1 MVPVGAR
8 KEFHP
13 SMRTSST
20 ISLFSEQPELNQRP
34 YSFVFSILA
43 HGVAFGLIFIGIIS
57 APKVR
62 VQVAVQRYE
71 VRHLDLH
78 TLEAEMQRAR
88 SDFSKETKAPRAPS
102 KAPAP
107 AKAQTTPPAASP
119 DAPRP
124 ALRMVVQAPRG
135 AQTLVQPDIP
145 KPLAL
150 NVEIPVPTVVIWA
163 GKKAVVKTIV
173 PPLPEKPVVADVKPS
188 TQLPNEE
195 QNLAEIA
202 IPAVAMPVIQPQPI
216 LPSTTTP
223 LVVTGPKPTP
233 PAPITTAQGS
243 SLPTPAAVMSLSEHR
258 MANGA
263 VTLPPVNSSVAT
275 PSPGELAPA
284 EAKNTTPAG
293 HGSQTDKPVE
303 KPAEKPVV
311 KSADKAVGKPTD
323 KPADHAVGK
332 PTDKP
337 ADHAV
342 DKANDKPADKS
353 RDTAVGKAAAKPDSG
368 KAAEQPDTAKA
379 AQGANA
385 GTAQKTTAPT
395 GYGIVNT
402 PTGAHITR
410 PKEGQ
415 FGSVVVGSTLT
426 EKYPET
432 AELWSGRLSYTV
444 YLPVGLAKSWIL
456 QYSLS
461 RADSPAGATTRVEA
475 PWPYNIV
482 RPNIAPGT
490 IDADALMIHGFVNQ
504 AGRFEALSIAF
515 PPEFAQAQFV
525 LNALN
530 QWEFRPATQN
540 GQNIK
545 VEVLLIIPEVED

>member
-1 MVPVGAR
+1 MQMVLGGAR
-8 KEFHP
+8 KEIHP
-13 SMRTSST
+13 GMRTSST

-43 HGVAFGLIFIGIIS
+43 HCVAFGLIFLGIIS
-57 APKVR
+57 APKVK

-78 TLEAEMQRAR
+78 TLDAEMQRAR
-88 SDFSKETKAPRAPS
+88 SDFSKEIKTPRAPS

-107 AKAQTTPPAASP
+107 AKAQASPPAASP

-150 NVEIPVPTVVIWA
+150 NVEIPLPTVVIWA
-163 GKKAVVKTIV
+163 GKKTVVKTIV
-173 PPLPEKPVVADVKPS
+173 PPLPEKPVVAEVKPS
-188 TQLPNEE
+188 TQLPNKELK
-195 QNLAEIA
+195 LAEAA
-202 IPAVAMPVIQPQPI
+202 IPAVTLPVVHPQPI

-275 PSPGELAPA
+275 PSPGEIAPA
-284 EAKNTTPAG
+284 QAKNTTPAG
-293 HGSQTDKPVE
+293 HGSQSDKPVE
-303 KPAEKPVV
+303 KPANKSVGKSAGNAAGKP
-311 KSADKAVGKPTD
+311 ADKAVGK
-323 KPADHAVGK
+323 A
-332 PTDKP
+332 
-337 ADHAV
+337 
-342 DKANDKPADKS
+342 ADKS
-353 RDTAVGKAAAKPDSG
+353 TDKAVGKAAAKPDS
-368 KAAEQPDTAKA
+368 AKA
-379 AQGANA
+379 SDSPNSAKSAQGSNA
-385 GTAQKTTAPT
+385 GSAQKTSAQT

-415 FGSVVVGSTLT
+415 FGSVVIGSSLT

-461 RADSPAGATTRVEA
+461 RADSAAGATTRAEA

-515 PPEFAQAQFV
+515 PPDFAQAQFV

-540 GQNIK
+540 GQNVK
-545 VEVLLIIPEVED
+545 VEVLLIIPDVEE

>member
-1 MVPVGAR
+1 MGRDLPCKMVPGGAR

-13 SMRTSST
+13 GMRTSST

-43 HGVAFGLIFIGIIS
+43 HGVAFGLIFLGILS
-57 APKVR
+57 APKVK

-88 SDFSKETKAPRAPS
+88 SDFRTEIKAPRAPS

-107 AKAQTTPPAASP
+107 AKAQASPLTASP

-163 GKKAVVKTIV
+163 GKKTVVKTIV
-173 PPLPEKPVVADVKPS
+173 PPLPEKPVVAEVKPS

-202 IPAVAMPVIQPQPI
+202 IPAVALPVVQPQPI

-303 KPAEKPVV
+303 KPADKAVG

-332 PTDKP
+332 ANEKSADKP
-337 ADHAV
+337 G
-342 DKANDKPADKS
+342 
-353 RDTAVGKAAAKPDSG
+353 DTAAGKGAAKPDSS
-368 KAAEQPDTAKA
+368 KAADLPDTAKS

-385 GTAQKTTAPT
+385 GSAQKTTAPT

-402 PTGAHITR
+402 PSGAHITR

-415 FGSVVVGSTLT
+415 FGSVVVGSSLT

-525 LNALN
+525 LGALS

-540 GQNIK
+540 GQNVK
-545 VEVLLIIPEVED
+545 VEVLLIIPEVEE

>member
-1 MVPVGAR
+1 
-8 KEFHP
+8 
-13 SMRTSST
+13 MRTSST

-43 HGVAFGLIFIGIIS
+43 HGVAFGLIFLGIIS
-57 APKVR
+57 APKVK

-71 VRHLDLH
+71 VRHLDMH
-78 TLEAEMQRAR
+78 TLDAEMQRAR
-88 SDFSKETKAPRAPS
+88 SDLSNEIKAPRAPS

-107 AKAQTTPPAASP
+107 AKEQVTPPAASP
-119 DAPRP
+119 EAPPP
-124 ALRMVVQAPRG
+124 ALRMVVQAPKG

-163 GKKAVVKTIV
+163 GKKVVVKTIV
-173 PPLPEKPVVADVKPS
+173 PPLPEKPVVAEVKPS

-202 IPAVAMPVIQPQPI
+202 IPAVALPVLLPQPI

-284 EAKNTTPAG
+284 EAKNTTPGG

-303 KPAEKPVV
+303 KP
-311 KSADKAVGKPTD
+311 SNQAVGKG
-323 KPADHAVGK
+323 AG
-332 PTDKP
+332 
-337 ADHAV
+337 
-342 DKANDKPADKS
+342 
-353 RDTAVGKAAAKPDSG
+353 RPDSAKG
-368 KAAEQPDTAKA
+368 GEQTDTAKS

-385 GTAQKTTAPT
+385 GSAQKTTAPT

-415 FGSVVVGSTLT
+415 FGSVVVGSTIT

-432 AELWSGRLSYTV
+432 ADLWSGRLSYTV
-444 YLPVGLAKSWIL
+444 YLPVGLAKNWIL

-461 RADSPAGATTRVEA
+461 RADSPAGAITRVEP

-525 LNALN
+525 LNALS

-545 VEVLLIIPEVED
+545 VEVLLIIPEVEE

>member
-1 MVPVGAR
+1 
-8 KEFHP
+8 
-13 SMRTSST
+13 MRTSST

-43 HGVAFGLIFIGIIS
+43 HGVAFGLIFLGIVT
-57 APKVR
+57 APKVKVR
-62 VQVAVQRYE
+62 VAVQRYE

-78 TLEAEMQRAR
+78 TLDAEMQRAR
-88 SDFSKETKAPRAPS
+88 SDFSKEIKAPRAPS

-107 AKAQTTPPAASP
+107 AKAQISPPAASP
-119 DAPRP
+119 DSPRP

-150 NVEIPVPTVVIWA
+150 NVEIPLPTVVIWA
-163 GKKAVVKTIV
+163 GKKTEVKTIV

-195 QNLAEIA
+195 QKLAEIA
-202 IPAVAMPVIQPQPI
+202 IPAVALPVLQPQPI

-303 KPAEKPVV
+303 KPA
-311 KSADKAVGKPTD
+311 DKAVGKPSD
-323 KPADHAVGK
+323 KPADSATG
-332 PTDKP
+332 
-337 ADHAV
+337 
-342 DKANDKPADKS
+342 KANEKPADKPGG
-353 RDTAVGKAAAKPDSG
+353 TAAGKGAAKPDSG

-379 AQGANA
+379 AQGSNA
-385 GTAQKTTAPT
+385 GTVQKTTAPT

-444 YLPVGLAKSWIL
+444 YLPVGLARSWIL

-461 RADSPAGATTRVEA
+461 RADSPAAGATTRVEA

-525 LNALN
+525 LGALN

-545 VEVLLIIPEVED
+545 VEVLLIIPEVEE

>member
-1 MVPVGAR
+1 MDLDLTCKMVPGGAR

-43 HGVAFGLIFIGIIS
+43 HGVAFGLIFLGIIS
-57 APKVR
+57 APKVK
-62 VQVAVQRYE
+62 VQVAVQHYE

-88 SDFSKETKAPRAPS
+88 SDFREEIKAPRTPS

-107 AKAQTTPPAASP
+107 AKALAPPPAASP

-163 GKKAVVKTIV
+163 GKKTVVKTIV

-195 QNLAEIA
+195 QNLADIA
-202 IPAVAMPVIQPQPI
+202 IPAVALPVVQPQPI

-303 KPAEKPVV
+303 KPA
-311 KSADKAVGKPTD
+311 DKAVGKPTD
-323 KPADHAVGK
+323 KPAD
-332 PTDKP
+332 
-337 ADHAV
+337 
-342 DKANDKPADKS
+342 
-353 RDTAVGKAAAKPDSG
+353 RAVGKAANKSADNAVGKGAAKPDSS
-368 KAAEQPDTAKA
+368 KAADQPDSAKA

-385 GTAQKTTAPT
+385 GSAQKTTAPT
-395 GYGIVNT
+395 GYGIVNS
-402 PTGAHITR
+402 PLSAHITR

-415 FGSVVVGSTLT
+415 FGSVVVGSSLT

-461 RADSPAGATTRVEA
+461 RADSPVGATTRVEP

-504 AGRFEALSIAF
+504 AGRFESLSIAF

-525 LNALN
+525 LNALS

-545 VEVLLIIPEVED
+545 VEVLLIIPEVEE

>member
-1 MVPVGAR
+1 
-8 KEFHP
+8 
-13 SMRTSST
+13 MRTSST

-43 HGVAFGLIFIGIIS
+43 HGVAFGLIFLGIIS
-57 APKVR
+57 APKVK

-78 TLEAEMQRAR
+78 TLESEMQRAR
-88 SDFSKETKAPRAPS
+88 SDFRKEIKAPRAPS

-107 AKAQTTPPAASP
+107 AKAQASPPAASP

-173 PPLPEKPVVADVKPS
+173 PPLPEKPVVAEVKPS

-202 IPAVAMPVIQPQPI
+202 IPAVTLPVVQPQPI

-303 KPAEKPVV
+303 KPADKAVGKSADKAV
-311 KSADKAVGKPTD
+311 GKSADKAVGKPTD
-323 KPADHAVGK
+323 KPADHAVGN
-332 PTDKP
+332 
-337 ADHAV
+337 ANE
-342 DKANDKPADKS
+342 KAADKPADK
-353 RDTAVGKAAAKPDSG
+353 AVGKAAAKPDSA
-368 KAAEQPDTAKA
+368 KAADLPDPAKS

-385 GTAQKTTAPT
+385 GSAQKTTAQT
-395 GYGIVNT
+395 GYGIVNS
-402 PTGAHITR
+402 PLSAHITR

>member
-1 MVPVGAR
+1 
-8 KEFHP
+8 
-13 SMRTSST
+13 
-20 ISLFSEQPELNQRP
+20 
-34 YSFVFSILA
+34 
-43 HGVAFGLIFIGIIS
+43 
-57 APKVR
+57 
-62 VQVAVQRYE
+62 
-71 VRHLDLH
+71 
-78 TLEAEMQRAR
+78 
-88 SDFSKETKAPRAPS
+88 
-102 KAPAP
+102 
-107 AKAQTTPPAASP
+107 
-119 DAPRP
+119 
-124 ALRMVVQAPRG
+124 
-135 AQTLVQPDIP
+135 
-145 KPLAL
+145 
-150 NVEIPVPTVVIWA
+150 
-163 GKKAVVKTIV
+163 
-173 PPLPEKPVVADVKPS
+173 
-188 TQLPNEE
+188 
-195 QNLAEIA
+195 
-202 IPAVAMPVIQPQPI
+202 
-216 LPSTTTP
+216 
-223 LVVTGPKPTP
+223 
-233 PAPITTAQGS
+233 
-243 SLPTPAAVMSLSEHR
+243 MSLSEHR

-303 KPAEKPVV
+303 KPADKAVA

-323 KPADHAVGK
+323 KPADKAVGK
-332 PTDKP
+332 
-337 ADHAV
+337 
-342 DKANDKPADKS
+342 
-353 RDTAVGKAAAKPDSG
+353 GAAKPDSA
-368 KAAEQPDTAKA
+368 KAADLPDSARS

-385 GTAQKTTAPT
+385 GSAQKTTAPT
-395 GYGIVNT
+395 GYGIVNS
-402 PTGAHITR
+402 PLSAHITR

-444 YLPVGLAKSWIL
+444 YLPVGLARSWIL

-545 VEVLLIIPEVED
+545 VEVLLIIPEVEE

>member
-1 MVPVGAR
+1 MDRDLPCKMVPGGAR

-13 SMRTSST
+13 GMRTSST

-43 HGVAFGLIFIGIIS
+43 HCVAFGLIFLGIIS
-57 APKVR
+57 APKVKI
-62 VQVAVQRYE
+62 QVAVQRYE

-78 TLEAEMQRAR
+78 TLDAEMQRAR
-88 SDFSKETKAPRAPS
+88 SDFSKEIKTPRAPS

-107 AKAQTTPPAASP
+107 AKAQASPPAASP

-163 GKKAVVKTIV
+163 GKKIVVKTIV
-173 PPLPEKPVVADVKPS
+173 PPLPEKPVVAEVKPS

-202 IPAVAMPVIQPQPI
+202 IPAVTLPVVQPQPI

-303 KPAEKPVV
+303 KPADKAVA
-311 KSADKAVGKPTD
+311 KSADKAVGKP
-323 KPADHAVGK
+323 A
-332 PTDKP
+332 
-337 ADHAV
+337 
-342 DKANDKPADKS
+342 DKPADK
-353 RDTAVGKAAAKPDSG
+353 AVGKGAAKPDSA
-368 KAAEQPDTAKA
+368 KAADLPDAAKS

-385 GTAQKTTAPT
+385 GSVQKTTAPT
-395 GYGIVNT
+395 GYGIVNS
-402 PTGAHITR
+402 PLSAHITR

-415 FGSVVVGSTLT
+415 FGSVVVGSSLE

-432 AELWSGRLSYTV
+432 AELWSARLSYTV

-461 RADSPAGATTRVEA
+461 RADSPAGASTRVEA

-525 LNALN
+525 LSALN

-545 VEVLLIIPEVED
+545 VEVLLIIPEVEE

>member
-1 MVPVGAR
+1 MQMVLGGAR
-8 KEFHP
+8 KEIHP
-13 SMRTSST
+13 GMRTSST

-43 HGVAFGLIFIGIIS
+43 HCVAFGLIFLGIIS
-57 APKVR
+57 APKVK
-62 VQVAVQRYE
+62 VQIAVQRYE

-78 TLEAEMQRAR
+78 TLESEMQRAR
-88 SDFSKETKAPRAPS
+88 SEFREEVKAPRAPS
-102 KAPAP
+102 HAQAP
-107 AKAQTTPPAASP
+107 AKAQASPPAASP
-119 DAPRP
+119 EAPPP

-150 NVEIPVPTVVIWA
+150 NVEIPLPTVVIWA
-163 GKKAVVKTIV
+163 GKKTVVKTIV
-173 PPLPEKPVVADVKPS
+173 PPLPEKPVVAEVKPS
-188 TQLPNEE
+188 TQLPNKELK
-195 QNLAEIA
+195 LAEAA
-202 IPAVAMPVIQPQPI
+202 IPAVTLPVVHPQPI

-275 PSPGELAPA
+275 PSPGEIAPA
-284 EAKNTTPAG
+284 QAKNTTPAG
-293 HGSQTDKPVE
+293 HGSQSDKPVE
-303 KPAEKPVV
+303 KPANKSVGKSAGNAAGKP
-311 KSADKAVGKPTD
+311 ADKAVGK
-323 KPADHAVGK
+323 A
-332 PTDKP
+332 
-337 ADHAV
+337 
-342 DKANDKPADKS
+342 ADKS
-353 RDTAVGKAAAKPDSG
+353 TDKAVGKAAAKPDS
-368 KAAEQPDTAKA
+368 AKA
-379 AQGANA
+379 SDSPNSAKSAQGSNA
-385 GTAQKTTAPT
+385 GSAQKTSAQT

-415 FGSVVVGSTLT
+415 FGSVVIGSSLT

-461 RADSPAGATTRVEA
+461 RADSAAGATTRAEA

-515 PPEFAQAQFV
+515 PPDFAQAQFV

-540 GQNIK
+540 GQNVK
-545 VEVLLIIPEVED
+545 VEVLLIIPDVEE

>member
-1 MVPVGAR
+1 MVLGGAR
-8 KEFHP
+8 KEIHP
-13 SMRTSST
+13 GMRTSST

-43 HGVAFGLIFIGIIS
+43 HGVAFGLIFLGIIS
-57 APKVR
+57 APKVK

-78 TLEAEMQRAR
+78 TLESEMQRAR
-88 SDFSKETKAPRAPS
+88 SEFREEVKAPRAPS

-107 AKAQTTPPAASP
+107 AKEQAPPPAASP

-163 GKKAVVKTIV
+163 GKKTVVKTIV
-173 PPLPEKPVVADVKPS
+173 PPLPEKPVVAEVKPS

-195 QNLAEIA
+195 QNLAEAA
-202 IPAVAMPVIQPQPI
+202 IPAVTLPVVHPQLI

-293 HGSQTDKPVE
+293 HGSHTD
-303 KPAEKPVV
+303 KPAEKPADKNKAVG
-311 KSADKAVGKPTD
+311 KSADKAVGKPTNTA
-323 KPADHAVGK
+323 ADHAVGN
-332 PTDKP
+332 
-337 ADHAV
+337 ANG
-342 DKANDKPADKS
+342 KAADKPADK
-353 RDTAVGKAAAKPDSG
+353 AVGKAAAKPDST
-368 KAAEQPDTAKA
+368 KAADLPDSAKA

-385 GTAQKTTAPT
+385 GSAQKTSAQT

-415 FGSVVVGSTLT
+415 FGSVVVGSSLT

-461 RADSPAGATTRVEA
+461 RTDSPAGATTRAEA

-515 PPEFAQAQFV
+515 PPDFAQAQFV

-540 GQNIK
+540 GQNVK
-545 VEVLLIIPEVED
+545 VEVLLIIPEVQE

>member
-1 MVPVGAR
+1 
-8 KEFHP
+8 
-13 SMRTSST
+13 MRTSST

-43 HGVAFGLIFIGIIS
+43 HGVAFGLIFLGIIS
-57 APKVR
+57 APKVK

-88 SDFSKETKAPRAPS
+88 SDFSKEVKAPRAPS
-102 KAPAP
+102 KVPTP
-107 AKAQTTPPAASP
+107 AKAPASPPAPSP

-163 GKKAVVKTIV
+163 GKKTVVKTIV
-173 PPLPEKPVVADVKPS
+173 PPLPEKPVVAEVKPS

-195 QNLAEIA
+195 QKLADIA
-202 IPAVAMPVIQPQPI
+202 IPAVALQLVQPQPI

-284 EAKNTTPAG
+284 EAKNTTSAG
-293 HGSQTDKPVE
+293 HGSHADKPVE
-303 KPAEKPVV
+303 KPAEKAVG
-311 KSADKAVGKPTD
+311 KSAEKAVGKPTD
-323 KPADHAVGK
+323 KPADKASGKTNDPSSNHA
-332 PTDKP
+332 
-337 ADHAV
+337 
-342 DKANDKPADKS
+342 S
-353 RDTAVGKAAAKPDSG
+353 GKAAAKADSAKAADSPDS
-368 KAAEQPDTAKA
+368 AKA
-379 AQGANA
+379 AQGSNA
-385 GTAQKTTAPT
+385 GSAQKTTAPT

-415 FGSVVVGSTLT
+415 FGSVVIGSSLT

-461 RADSPAGATTRVEA
+461 RADSVAGATTRAEA

-482 RPNIAPGT
+482 RPNIAPGM

-504 AGRFEALSIAF
+504 AGRFEGLSIAF

-525 LNALN
+525 LNALS

-540 GQNIK
+540 GQNVR
-545 VEVLLIIPEVED
+545 VEVLLIIPEVEE

>member
-1 MVPVGAR
+1 MVLGGAR
-8 KEFHP
+8 KEIHP
-13 SMRTSST
+13 GMRTSST

-43 HGVAFGLIFIGIIS
+43 HCVAFGLIFLGIIS
-57 APKVR
+57 APKVK

-78 TLEAEMQRAR
+78 TLDAEMQRAR
-88 SDFSKETKAPRAPS
+88 SDFSKEIKTPRAPS

-107 AKAQTTPPAASP
+107 AKAQASPPAASP

-163 GKKAVVKTIV
+163 GKKIVVKTIV
-173 PPLPEKPVVADVKPS
+173 PPLPEKPVVAEVKPS

-202 IPAVAMPVIQPQPI
+202 IPAVTLPVVQPQPI

-275 PSPGELAPA
+275 PSPGEIAPA
-284 EAKNTTPAG
+284 QAKNTTPAG
-293 HGSQTDKPVE
+293 HGSQSDKPVE
-303 KPAEKPVV
+303 KPANKSVGKSAGNAAGKP
-311 KSADKAVGKPTD
+311 ADKAVGK
-323 KPADHAVGK
+323 A
-332 PTDKP
+332 
-337 ADHAV
+337 
-342 DKANDKPADKS
+342 ADKS
-353 RDTAVGKAAAKPDSG
+353 TDKAVGKAAAKPDS
-368 KAAEQPDTAKA
+368 AKA
-379 AQGANA
+379 SDSPNSAKSAQGSNA
-385 GTAQKTTAPT
+385 GSAQKTSAQT

-415 FGSVVVGSTLT
+415 FGSVVIGSSLT

-461 RADSPAGATTRVEA
+461 RADSAAGATTRAEA

-515 PPEFAQAQFV
+515 PPDFAQAQFV

-540 GQNIK
+540 GQNVK
-545 VEVLLIIPEVED
+545 VEVLLIIPDVEE

>member
-1 MVPVGAR
+1 MVLGGAR
-8 KEFHP
+8 KEIHP
-13 SMRTSST
+13 GMRTSST

-57 APKVR
+57 APKVK

-78 TLEAEMQRAR
+78 TLESEMQRAR
-88 SDFSKETKAPRAPS
+88 SDFRKEIETPRAPS
-102 KAPAP
+102 HAQAP
-107 AKAQTTPPAASP
+107 AKEQASPPAASP
-119 DAPRP
+119 DAPP
-124 ALRMVVQAPRG
+124 QALRMVVQAPRG
-135 AQTLVQPDIP
+135 AQTLVQPDLP
-145 KPLAL
+145 KPLTL

-163 GKKAVVKTIV
+163 GKKVVVKTIV
-173 PPLPEKPVVADVKPS
+173 PPLPEKPVVAEVKPS

-195 QNLAEIA
+195 QKLAEIA
-202 IPAVAMPVIQPQPI
+202 IPAVALPIVQPQPI

-275 PSPGELAPA
+275 PSPGEIAPA

-293 HGSQTDKPVE
+293 HGSHTDKP
-303 KPAEKPVV
+303 AQKPVDKN
-311 KSADKAVGKPTD
+311 KSVGKSTGNAAGKPTA

-332 PTDKP
+332 
-337 ADHAV
+337 
-342 DKANDKPADKS
+342 ANDKPADK
-353 RDTAVGKAAAKPDSG
+353 AVGNAAAKSNS
-368 KAAEQPDTAKA
+368 AKA
-379 AQGANA
+379 ADLPDSAKAPQGANA
-385 GTAQKTTAPT
+385 GSAQKTTAQT

-415 FGSVVVGSTLT
+415 FGSVVVGSSLT

-444 YLPVGLAKSWIL
+444 YLPVGLARSWIL

-461 RADSPAGATTRVEA
+461 RADSPAGATTRAEA

-482 RPNIAPGT
+482 RPNIAPGA

-515 PPEFAQAQFV
+515 PPDFAQAQFV

-540 GQNIK
+540 GQNVK
-545 VEVLLIIPEVED
+545 VEVLLIIPEVQE

>member
-1 MVPVGAR
+1 
-8 KEFHP
+8 
-13 SMRTSST
+13 
-20 ISLFSEQPELNQRP
+20 
-34 YSFVFSILA
+34 
-43 HGVAFGLIFIGIIS
+43 
-57 APKVR
+57 
-62 VQVAVQRYE
+62 
-71 VRHLDLH
+71 
-78 TLEAEMQRAR
+78 
-88 SDFSKETKAPRAPS
+88 
-102 KAPAP
+102 
-107 AKAQTTPPAASP
+107 
-119 DAPRP
+119 
-124 ALRMVVQAPRG
+124 
-135 AQTLVQPDIP
+135 
-145 KPLAL
+145 
-150 NVEIPVPTVVIWA
+150 
-163 GKKAVVKTIV
+163 
-173 PPLPEKPVVADVKPS
+173 
-188 TQLPNEE
+188 
-195 QNLAEIA
+195 
-202 IPAVAMPVIQPQPI
+202 
-216 LPSTTTP
+216 
-223 LVVTGPKPTP
+223 
-233 PAPITTAQGS
+233 
-243 SLPTPAAVMSLSEHR
+243 
-258 MANGA
+258 
-263 VTLPPVNSSVAT
+263 VNSSVAT

-303 KPAEKPVV
+303 KPADKAVG

-323 KPADHAVGK
+323 KPADHAVGN
-332 PTDKP
+332 
-337 ADHAV
+337 ANE
-342 DKANDKPADKS
+342 KAADKPADK
-353 RDTAVGKAAAKPDSG
+353 AVGKAAAKPDSA
-368 KAAEQPDTAKA
+368 KAADLPDPAKS

-385 GTAQKTTAPT
+385 GSAQKTTAQT
-395 GYGIVNT
+395 GYGIVNS
-402 PTGAHITR
+402 PLSAHITR

-545 VEVLLIIPEVED
+545 VEVLLIIPEVEE

>member
-1 MVPVGAR
+1 MVAGGAR
-8 KEFHP
+8 KEFHQ

-43 HGVAFGLIFIGIIS
+43 HCVAFGLIFLGIIS
-57 APKVR
+57 APKVK

-78 TLEAEMQRAR
+78 TLDAEMQRAR
-88 SDFSKETKAPRAPS
+88 SDFSKEIKTPRAPS

-107 AKAQTTPPAASP
+107 AKAQASPPAASP

-163 GKKAVVKTIV
+163 GKKIVVKTIV
-173 PPLPEKPVVADVKPS
+173 PPLPEKPVVAEVKPS

-202 IPAVAMPVIQPQPI
+202 IPAVTLPVVQPQPI

-303 KPAEKPVV
+303 KPADKAVA

-323 KPADHAVGK
+323 KPADHAVGN
-332 PTDKP
+332 
-337 ADHAV
+337 ANE
-342 DKANDKPADKS
+342 KAADKPADK
-353 RDTAVGKAAAKPDSG
+353 AVGKAAAKPDSA
-368 KAAEQPDTAKA
+368 KAADLPDSARS

-385 GTAQKTTAPT
+385 GSAQKTTAQT
-395 GYGIVNT
+395 GYGIVNS
-402 PTGAHITR
+402 PLSAHITR

-545 VEVLLIIPEVED
+545 VEVLLIIPEVEE

>member
-1 MVPVGAR
+1 MDLDLTCKMVPGGAR

-43 HGVAFGLIFIGIIS
+43 HGVAFGLIFLGIIS
-57 APKVR
+57 APKVK
-62 VQVAVQRYE
+62 VQVAVQHYE

-88 SDFSKETKAPRAPS
+88 SDFREEIKAPRTPS

-107 AKAQTTPPAASP
+107 AKALAPPPAASP

-163 GKKAVVKTIV
+163 GKKTVVKTIV

-195 QNLAEIA
+195 QNLADIA
-202 IPAVAMPVIQPQPI
+202 IPAVALPVVQPQPI

-303 KPAEKPVV
+303 KPA
-311 KSADKAVGKPTD
+311 DKAVGKPTD
-323 KPADHAVGK
+323 KPAD
-332 PTDKP
+332 
-337 ADHAV
+337 
-342 DKANDKPADKS
+342 
-353 RDTAVGKAAAKPDSG
+353 RAVGKAANKSADNAVGKGAAKPDSS
-368 KAAEQPDTAKA
+368 KAADQPDSAKA

-385 GTAQKTTAPT
+385 GSAQKTTAPT
-395 GYGIVNT
+395 GYGIVNS
-402 PTGAHITR
+402 PLSAHITR

-415 FGSVVVGSTLT
+415 FGSVVVGSSLT

-461 RADSPAGATTRVEA
+461 RADSPVGATTRVEP

-525 LNALN
+525 LGALS

-540 GQNIK
+540 GQNVK
-545 VEVLLIIPEVED
+545 VEVLLIIPEVEE

>member
-1 MVPVGAR
+1 MDLDLPCKMVPGGAR

-43 HGVAFGLIFIGIIS
+43 HGVAFGLIFLGIIS
-57 APKVR
+57 APKVK

-88 SDFSKETKAPRAPS
+88 SDFREEIKTPRTPS

-107 AKAQTTPPAASP
+107 AKALASPPAASP

-163 GKKAVVKTIV
+163 GKKTVVKTIV

-195 QNLAEIA
+195 QNLADIA
-202 IPAVAMPVIQPQPI
+202 IPAVALPVVQPQPI

-293 HGSQTDKPVE
+293 HGSQTNKPVE
-303 KPAEKPVV
+303 KP
-311 KSADKAVGKPTD
+311 ADKAVGKPTD
-323 KPADHAVGK
+323 KPADKADGKAANKSADNAVGK
-332 PTDKP
+332 
-337 ADHAV
+337 
-342 DKANDKPADKS
+342 
-353 RDTAVGKAAAKPDSG
+353 GAAKPDS
-368 KAAEQPDTAKA
+368 AKA
-379 AQGANA
+379 AGLPDSAKSAQGSNA
-385 GTAQKTTAPT
+385 GSAQKTTAPT

-402 PTGAHITR
+402 PSGAHITR

-432 AELWSGRLSYTV
+432 ADIWSGRLSYTV
-444 YLPVGLAKSWIL
+444 YLPVGLARSWIL

-461 RADSPAGATTRVEA
+461 RADSPAGATTHVEP

-504 AGRFEALSIAF
+504 TGRFESLSIAF

-525 LNALN
+525 LNALS

-545 VEVLLIIPEVED
+545 VEVLLIIPEVEE

>member
-1 MVPVGAR
+1 VQMVLGGAR
-8 KEFHP
+8 KEIHP
-13 SMRTSST
+13 GMRTSST

-43 HGVAFGLIFIGIIS
+43 HCVAFGLIFLGIIS
-57 APKVR
+57 APKVK
-62 VQVAVQRYE
+62 VQIAVQRYE

-78 TLEAEMQRAR
+78 TLESEMQRAR
-88 SDFSKETKAPRAPS
+88 SEFREEVKAPRAPS
-102 KAPAP
+102 HAQAP
-107 AKAQTTPPAASP
+107 AKAQASPPAASP
-119 DAPRP
+119 EAPPP

-150 NVEIPVPTVVIWA
+150 NVEIPLPTVVIWA
-163 GKKAVVKTIV
+163 GKKTVVKTIV
-173 PPLPEKPVVADVKPS
+173 PPLPEKPVVAEVKPS
-188 TQLPNEE
+188 TQLPNKELK
-195 QNLAEIA
+195 LAEAA
-202 IPAVAMPVIQPQPI
+202 IPAVTLPVVHPQPI

-275 PSPGELAPA
+275 PSPGEIAPA
-284 EAKNTTPAG
+284 QAKNTTPAG
-293 HGSQTDKPVE
+293 HGSQSDKPVE
-303 KPAEKPVV
+303 KPANKSVGKSAGNAAGKP
-311 KSADKAVGKPTD
+311 ADKAVGK
-323 KPADHAVGK
+323 A
-332 PTDKP
+332 
-337 ADHAV
+337 
-342 DKANDKPADKS
+342 ADKS
-353 RDTAVGKAAAKPDSG
+353 TDKAVGKAAAKPDS
-368 KAAEQPDTAKA
+368 AKA
-379 AQGANA
+379 SDSPNSAKSAQGSNA
-385 GTAQKTTAPT
+385 GSAQKTSAQT

-415 FGSVVVGSTLT
+415 FGSVVIGSSLT

-461 RADSPAGATTRVEA
+461 RADSAAGATTRAEA

-515 PPEFAQAQFV
+515 PPDFAQAQFV

-540 GQNIK
+540 GQNVK
-545 VEVLLIIPEVED
+545 VEVLLIIPDVEE

>member
-1 MVPVGAR
+1 MDRDLPCKMASGGAR
-8 KEFHP
+8 KEIHP
-13 SMRTSST
+13 GMRTSST

-34 YSFVFSILA
+34 YSFLFSILA
-43 HGVAFGLIFIGIIS
+43 HGVAFGLIFLGIVS
-57 APKVR
+57 APR
-62 VQVAVQRYE
+62 VKPRVVVERFE

-78 TLEAEMQRAR
+78 TLESEMQRAR
-88 SDFSKETKAPRAPS
+88 SELRSEVKAPRPPS
-102 KAPAP
+102 KAQAP
-107 AKAQTTPPAASP
+107 AKAQASPPAASP
-119 DAPRP
+119 EAPPP

-188 TQLPNEE
+188 AQLPNEE
-195 QNLAEIA
+195 HNLAEAA
-202 IPAVAMPVIQPQPI
+202 IPSVTLPVVQPQPL

-275 PSPGELAPA
+275 PSPGEIAPA
-284 EAKNTTPAG
+284 QAKNTTPSG
-293 HGSQTDKPVE
+293 HGSPTDKPVE
-303 KPAEKPVV
+303 KPAEKAVGN
-311 KSADKAVGKPTD
+311 SAGKAAGKPT
-323 KPADHAVGK
+323 GK
-332 PTDKP
+332 TD
-337 ADHAV
+337 DQ
-342 DKANDKPADKS
+342 
-353 RDTAVGKAAAKPDSG
+353 AVGKATDKSAEKGAG
-368 KAAEQPDTAKA
+368 KAAANAGSAKA
-379 AQGANA
+379 SDLPDPAKSTQGANA
-385 GTAQKTTAPT
+385 GSAQKTTAPT

-415 FGSVVVGSTLT
+415 FGSVVVGSSLA

-461 RADSPAGATTRVEA
+461 RADSAAGANTRIEA

-482 RPNIAPGT
+482 RPNIAAGAF
-490 IDADALMIHGFVNQ
+490 DADALMIHGFVNQ
-504 AGRFEALSIAF
+504 AGRFEGLAVAF

-525 LNALN
+525 LNSLS
-530 QWEFRPATQN
+530 QWEFRPAMQN
-540 GQNIK
+540 GQNVK
-545 VEVLLIIPEVED
+545 VEILLIIPEVQE

>member
-1 MVPVGAR
+1 
-8 KEFHP
+8 
-13 SMRTSST
+13 MRTSST

-43 HGVAFGLIFIGIIS
+43 HCVAFGLIFLGIIS
-57 APKVR
+57 APKVK

-78 TLEAEMQRAR
+78 TLDAEMQRAR
-88 SDFSKETKAPRAPS
+88 SDFSKEIKTPRAPS

-107 AKAQTTPPAASP
+107 AKAQASPPAASP

-173 PPLPEKPVVADVKPS
+173 PPLPEKPVVAEVKPS

-202 IPAVAMPVIQPQPI
+202 IPAVTLPVVQPQPI

-303 KPAEKPVV
+303 KPVDKAVG

-323 KPADHAVGK
+323 KPADHAVGN
-332 PTDKP
+332 
-337 ADHAV
+337 ANE
-342 DKANDKPADKS
+342 KAADKPADK
-353 RDTAVGKAAAKPDSG
+353 AVGKAAAKPDSA
-368 KAAEQPDTAKA
+368 KAADLPDPAKS

-385 GTAQKTTAPT
+385 GSAQKTTAQT
-395 GYGIVNT
+395 GYGIVNS
-402 PTGAHITR
+402 PLSAHITR

-461 RADSPAGATTRVEA
+461 RADSPAGATTRAEA

-545 VEVLLIIPEVED
+545 VEVLLIIPEVEE